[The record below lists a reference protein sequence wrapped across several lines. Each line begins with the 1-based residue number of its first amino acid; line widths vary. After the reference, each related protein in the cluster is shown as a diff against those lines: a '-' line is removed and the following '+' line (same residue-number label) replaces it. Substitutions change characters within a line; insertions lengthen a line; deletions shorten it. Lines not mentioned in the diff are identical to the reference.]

1 VVTKSWRL
9 EGRQRTSARASP
21 SRRWQKDAAVVSD
34 GQPHECKVTA
44 LIRYI
49 IFLAADVNAM
59 RCMGSLAAFPKVRW
73 YTLCGTNRCTCVP
86 TCSPCIAPTQPLH
99 SGRTRPLGHAQEDQC
114 VAVAIPGLPEHYLFG
129 VFDGHGGAACAKA
142 AAGHD
147 EGVLR

>member
-1 VVTKSWRL
+1 MAIGGPAEDIGPRFTVETL
-9 EGRQRTSARASP
+9 AEGCSGGL
-21 SRRWQKDAAVVSD
+21 RWAATRMQ
-34 GQPHECKVTA
+34 GHRPHQVHYFSCGRCECNA
-44 LIRYI
+44 LHGLSGC
-49 IFLAADVNAM
+49 F
-59 RCMGSLAAFPKVRW
+59 SESVRW
-73 YTLCGTNRCTCVP
+73 YVGTLCGTNRCTCVP